1 MATEKKAQV
10 LQLDPP
16 HELIFK
22 GRASGLYGCL
32 TDDPCVGG
40 FNEIGFRRDVRI
52 KMLYLLRVEN
62 MYMYIQVLF
71 AALVL
76 EVLARFSLVIGK
88 CVTY

>member
-52 KMLYLLRVEN
+52 KCTCCVLKTCTCIYKYCLQLLY
-62 MYMYIQVLF
+62 
-71 AALVL
+71 
-76 EVLARFSLVIGK
+76 
-88 CVTY
+88 